1 MKSTTQEPATDE
13 WGEPIAAPQAL
24 PPQADAN
31 EDLAQSIVMPDG
43 EIVDADDPD
52 SLIDAYE
59 RIEAID
65 SKVYQAKVLL
75 KQALAKLSTGDKKT
89 RRVGGKRRTVVV
101 TMPSP
106 GWSQSLLK
114 EAYNSYPQFRDE
126 LLRVD
131 TIGVKARELGK
142 ARETSKPTDQAWE
155 TFRNMIVGAETPP
168 SGNPTI
174 KIEK

>member
-1 MKSTTQEPATDE
+1 MKSTTQEAATDE
-13 WGEPIAAPQAL
+13 WGDLIEVPQSAAEQA
-24 PPQADAN
+24 PAE
-31 EDLAQSIVMPDG
+31 EDLTQSIVMPDG
-43 EIVDADDPD
+43 EVVDAEDPD
-52 SLIDAYE
+52 ALIDAYE

-65 SKVYQAKVLL
+65 LKVYQAKVLL
-75 KQALAKLSTGDKKT
+75 KQALAGLSTGDKKT

-114 EAYNSYPQFRDE
+114 EAFNSYPQFRDE

-142 ARETSKPTDQAWE
+142 ARETSKPTDPAWE
-155 TFRNMIVGAETPP
+155 TFRNMVVGAETPP
-168 SGNPTI
+168 SGNPSI